1 MTEQS
6 DADVDKDSATTP
18 TRFVLRRAIHPSSL
32 HSEKGERTQTSV
44 ADQRTSSQ
52 SRKEILLLV
61 ARKRL
66 SQENRREDL
75 RSSSEQALG
84 TPYGHGRA
92 AVAGQS
98 SGGSEGAKSGCRGP
112 RHGLQVTTPVQ

>member
-1 MTEQS
+1 MNRDGTENVKMTEQS

-66 SQENRREDL
+66 SQANRREDL

-92 AVAGQS
+92 AVS
-98 SGGSEGAKSGCRGP
+98 P
-112 RHGLQVTTPVQ
+112 